1 MKNCSS
7 RSHSTRTSLTVQT
20 TKYPIGYLICLP
32 TSNALCACMRVHI
45 PRKSLVV
52 VALILESCEV
62 SGSRKQPQIM
72 SILCYATTYLLAL
85 TSELYHAV
93 NIYFPFCSAPY
104 VRSYVRCAVAP
115 EQIGRKVTKKNRH
128 PQGKCRKN
136 VKIFSIFHKKRG
148 LAVEYDVYSGVFEVC
163 YPHICPIMRGRSI
176 KRIAA

>member
-20 TKYPIGYLICLP
+20 TKYPIGYLICPP

-72 SILCYATTYLLAL
+72 SILCYATTYSTCLNKWVVPC
-85 TSELYHAV
+85 SEYL
-93 NIYFPFCSAPY
+93 FSFCSY
-104 VRSYVRCAVAP
+104 RMFLTNYNERRSIIYHVISMILFYLLRAIRAFIRACAVAP

-128 PQGKCRKN
+128 SQG
-136 VKIFSIFHKKRG
+136 
-148 LAVEYDVYSGVFEVC
+148 
-163 YPHICPIMRGRSI
+163 
-176 KRIAA
+176 

>member
-1 MKNCSS
+1 MWLRFICTKSVKNCSS

-93 NIYFPFCSAPY
+93 NIYFPFCSY
-104 VRSYVRCAVAP
+104 RMFLTNYNER
-115 EQIGRKVTKKNRH
+115 
-128 PQGKCRKN
+128 
-136 VKIFSIFHKKRG
+136 
-148 LAVEYDVYSGVFEVC
+148 
-163 YPHICPIMRGRSI
+163 RSI
-176 KRIAA
+176 IYHVIFMILFYL